1 MSCGRAMSR
10 KAMKQ
15 PQSSSTR
22 KIIIILPI
30 TFIMFIGSR
39 IKTAATGLRRSTRI
53 QKLSLNQNI
62 ISEDSKRIQ
71 LALVK

>member
-1 MSCGRAMSR
+1 MSCGRAMWR
-10 KAMKQ
+10 KATKQ

-22 KIIIILPI
+22 KILKILPI
-30 TFIMFIGSR
+30 IFIMSIGSR
-39 IKTAATGLRRSTRI
+39 IKTAATGLRRSIRI